1 MCKEG
6 GLFPLQMRR
15 RRVGGLYGYLRSI
28 MDYVV
33 ILKYCNVVIT
43 MIFYLGKAKR
53 KFKLQKSKEMHFEKA
68 LLHMV
73 VTRSKEFE
81 KENKSKSI
89 CCSNLMS
96 STHSSH
102 SKVVLDVCTTRVGI

>member
-1 MCKEG
+1 
-6 GLFPLQMRR
+6 
-15 RRVGGLYGYLRSI
+15 
-28 MDYVV
+28 
-33 ILKYCNVVIT
+33 

-81 KENKSKSI
+81 KEKKGKQI
-89 CCSNLMS
+89 QKHML
-96 STHSSH
+96 
-102 SKVVLDVCTTRVGI
+102 K